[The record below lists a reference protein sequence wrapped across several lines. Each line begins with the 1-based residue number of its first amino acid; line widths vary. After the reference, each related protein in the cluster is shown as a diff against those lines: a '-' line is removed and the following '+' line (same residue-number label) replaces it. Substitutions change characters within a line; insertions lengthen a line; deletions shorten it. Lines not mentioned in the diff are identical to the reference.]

1 MTEKTDAQEGL
12 TGTRRERRLALARA
26 SRAHRRRRILIFLLI
41 FVLATV
47 AIVGLGLRFASQWS
61 SPADKE
67 LQAAVDS
74 HGAIVGGN
82 SDMVGFSQGEKIEGA
97 SEKQFALAEGTNATA
112 PAYFLFTNGSP
123 SESKRVLDLYI
134 DFSDQRSRDFVS
146 VNSSVLK
153 TSVEY
158 GVIDLRIHSVQTG
171 DAYSIYASEALA
183 EVMATAPE
191 KAWPL
196 YLDLLKQAPT
206 VDSSGTEAII
216 ESIEQSFDNA
226 NVTEADGKS
235 VEQGMFSSWLMTVG
249 DDPQL
254 SKGAKLPLAYLA
266 GEQVPE
272 DVIKNDPE
280 VFSNYLSQE

>member
-1 MTEKTDAQEGL
+1 MTKKPDAAGEQMNS
-12 TGTRRERRLALARA
+12 RYERRLLEKAA
-26 SRAHRRRRILIFLLI
+26 RAHRRRRVAIAFLIFA
-41 FVLATV
+41 VALAT
-47 AIVGLGLRFASQWS
+47 IVGVGLAILPKLNSA
-61 SPADKE
+61 ADKE
-67 LQAAVDS
+67 LQSAVDS

-82 SDMVGFSQGEKIEGA
+82 SDMVGFSEGEQLEGTTD
-97 SEKQFALAEGTNATA
+97 KQFALTENGAATS

-123 SESKRVLDLYI
+123 SDDKRVLDLYI

-146 VNSSVLK
+146 INASVLK

-191 KAWPL
+191 KSWAL

-206 VDSSGTEAII
+206 VDADDNEQII

-249 DDPQL
+249 DDPNL
-254 SKGAKLPLAYLA
+254 TKGAKLPLAYLA